1 MVVFTDGKPDR
12 KKYRQFKIKGF
23 EGANDFASLNETLER
38 RLVRGLRGD
47 ESFLPMPDL
56 IIIDGGK
63 GQLHAA
69 RDALFSLGCE
79 DIPIVS
85 LAKKQEEIFV
95 PGKEESILLKVGS
108 PEFRLVTG
116 IRDEAHRF
124 AITFHRKLREKRHHT
139 GELDQIEGIGDTRKR
154 MLLKFF
160 GSVKRVREASL
171 EELKTVKGLPDHVAE
186 KVYEHFHG
194 DSAS

>member
-1 MVVFTDGKPDR
+1 
-12 KKYRQFKIKGF
+12 
-23 EGANDFASLNETLER
+23 
-38 RLVRGLRGD
+38 
-47 ESFLPMPDL
+47 MP
-56 IIIDGGK
+56 G
-63 GQLHAA
+63 
-69 RDALFSLGCE
+69 R
-79 DIPIVS
+79 
-85 LAKKQEEIFV
+85 
-95 PGKEESILLKVGS
+95 EESILLKVGS

-154 MLLKFF
+154 TLLKFF